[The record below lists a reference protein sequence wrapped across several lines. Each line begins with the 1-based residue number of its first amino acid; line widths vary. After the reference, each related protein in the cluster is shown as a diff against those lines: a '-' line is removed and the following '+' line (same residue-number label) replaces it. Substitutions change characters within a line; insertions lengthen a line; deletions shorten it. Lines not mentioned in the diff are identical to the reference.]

1 VSRFLDG
8 QDCNITQSQQ
18 EVARIDHSMTAD
30 EVAATG
36 RDLECQ
42 ALAWAV
48 RWHAESRVL
57 LNGHRTIV
65 FH

>member
-1 VSRFLDG
+1 M
-8 QDCNITQSQQ
+8 TQ

-30 EVAATG
+30 EVTAIG

-42 ALAWAV
+42 ALARAV

-57 LNGHRTIV
+57 LNGPRPIV